1 MTKGIREG
9 FKALQALGFPEGAFS
24 SGARKPSRF
33 TTGAS
38 FFAAKI
44 ADYVFG
50 GHAPGC
56 IN

>member
-1 MTKGIREG
+1 LRLSQ
-9 FKALQALGFPEGAFS
+9 KALFLWCPQAFAVHCW
-24 SGARKPSRF
+24 RQ
-33 TTGAS
+33 